1 MPNVKEKTM
10 VEHYRTNYNLDL
22 DYLVVIKHDLKGETI
37 KPIKDIKI
45 TKELTLEAYLNA
57 LETRLH
63 LLEETDKVYKEE
75 LARTNTELQELKLV
89 FENTIKE
96 LITRWVN

>member
-1 MPNVKEKTM
+1 MPNVKEKAA
-10 VEHYRTNYNLDL
+10 VDHFKSNYDLHL
-22 DYLVVIKHDLKGETI
+22 DYMVVVKHDLKGQTI
-37 KPIKDIKI
+37 KPLKDIKVNE
-45 TKELTLEAYLNA
+45 ELTLGEYLKA
-57 LETRLH
+57 LETRIH

-75 LARTNTELQELKLV
+75 LAKTNTELQELKLV

>member
-1 MPNVKEKTM
+1 MPNIKEKAAID
-10 VEHYRTNYNLDL
+10 HFKSNYNLDL

-37 KPIKDIKI
+37 KPLKDIKVSE
-45 TKELTLEAYLNA
+45 ELTLEAYINA
-57 LETRLH
+57 LETRIH

-75 LARTNTELQELKLV
+75 LAKTNTELQELKLV

-96 LITRWVN
+96 LITR

>member
-1 MPNVKEKTM
+1 MPNVKEKTA
-10 VEHYRTNYNLDL
+10 VDHFKSNYDLHL
-22 DYLVVIKHDLKGETI
+22 DYMVVVKHDLKGQTI
-37 KPIKDIKI
+37 KPLKDIKI
-45 TKELTLEAYLNA
+45 TKELTLEAYINA
-57 LETRLH
+57 LETRIH

-75 LARTNTELQELKLV
+75 LAKTNTELQELKLV

>member
-1 MPNVKEKTM
+1 MPNVKEKTA
-10 VEHYRTNYNLDL
+10 VEHFKSNYDLHL

-37 KPIKDIKI
+37 KPLKDIKI
-45 TKELTLEAYLNA
+45 TKELTLEAYINA
-57 LETRLH
+57 LETRIH

-75 LARTNTELQELKLV
+75 LAKTNAELKELKLV

-96 LITRWVN
+96 LITR